1 VRFLGAVVFVLM
13 AACNSSPTPF
23 GGTDLDASPGG
34 GGGGGGDD
42 AAVSGDAPP
51 SATCANKLAQPRDAT
66 WTIMVGGQA
75 RTAKV
80 HVPASYDPTKAMPVV
95 LNIHGRTQDAQAQA
109 NLTMAIAKSDA
120 AGFILVHPQSATSP
134 TSWNSGSCCEPATT
148 NNVDDLGYFH
158 ALLDEL
164 EAKLC
169 VDTDRVFAMGLSNGG
184 YQSHTLACKMAD
196 RIAAIGPVAGLLL
209 QSPCSPSRP
218 VAAMLI
224 NGTDD
229 TLSQYQFVGQGVTF
243 WATKNQCTTQ
253 MQTYNQG
260 DVTCVTH
267 GGCASGA
274 DVVLC
279 TVQDGGH
286 QWPGGGTLPFL
297 GKKSDNLIATE
308 ALWSFFVAH
317 PRR

>member
-1 VRFLGAVVFVLM
+1 MWFLGAVVLVLIGCNAPSSTKGGGGDVD
-13 AACNSSPTPF
+13 AA
-23 GGTDLDASPGG
+23 AGG
-34 GGGGGGDD
+34 GGGED
-42 AAVSGDAPP
+42 AAVSGDAPAA
-51 SATCANKLAQPRDAT
+51 ATCANKLAQPRDAT

-80 HVPASYDPTKAMPVV
+80 HVPPGYDPTKATPVV

-120 AGFILVHPQSATSP
+120 AGFVLVHPQSATSP

-148 NNVDDLGYFH
+148 SNVDDLGYFH

-164 EAKLC
+164 ESRLC

-196 RIAAIGPVAGLLL
+196 RIAAIGPVAGLML

-224 NGTDD
+224 NGTADS
-229 TLSQYQFVGQGVTF
+229 LSQYQYVGQGVTF
-243 WATKNQCTTQ
+243 WANKNQCTTQ

-267 GGCASGA
+267 GGCAAGA

-297 GKKSDNLIATE
+297 GKKSDHIIATD

-317 PRR
+317 PRG